1 MTTLPTAIQL
11 SKKAE
16 EISLILAE
24 HDVDL
29 WKLRE
34 LALTEG
40 GLVNSEWIPSK
51 QMESWCCTR
60 LCCWFIVCSRCVVSS
75 FRYSTKTG
83 MAQATR
89 TPLSVWIRK
98 AKGHCD
104 HKSSSRASTT
114 SLGPESTVGSS
125 TRHSRWCIRHVHCIF
140 QEKRNSSSSAFGW
153 RGSDRSRCCQMYMAP
168 FDWISTV
175 AETANEK

>member
-24 HDVDL
+24 PDVDL

-51 QMESWCCTR
+51 QMES
-60 LCCWFIVCSRCVVSS
+60 
-75 FRYSTKTG
+75 
-83 MAQATR
+83 
-89 TPLSVWIRK
+89 
-98 AKGHCD
+98 
-104 HKSSSRASTT
+104 
-114 SLGPESTVGSS
+114 
-125 TRHSRWCIRHVHCIF
+125 
-140 QEKRNSSSSAFGW
+140 
-153 RGSDRSRCCQMYMAP
+153 
-168 FDWISTV
+168 
-175 AETANEK
+175 